1 MDKLEQLLHNPA
13 SHGEVPSSEQVRLWS
28 EQALERW
35 AMENQD
41 GAPALNPQLERFKE
55 LVFGLGLAACLGF
68 LLLVLM
74 GSLGESFAGLY
85 PEDWN
90 LPSSADITFMIRTHS
105 TAVAAACLA
114 LAVLATKPLRELLLE
129 QLG

>member
-1 MDKLEQLLHNPA
+1 MDKLEKLLRNPA
-13 SHGEVPSSEQVRLWS
+13 SHSNVPSSEQVRLWS

-41 GAPALNPQLERFKE
+41 GVPAVNPQLERFKE

-74 GSLGESFAGLY
+74 GFLGTSFAGFSTADL
-85 PEDWN
+85 N
-90 LPSSADITFMIRTHS
+90 LPSSADITLMIRTHS
-105 TAVAAACLA
+105 TTVSIACLA
-114 LAVLATKPLRELLLE
+114 FAVLATKPLRELLFE
-129 QLG
+129 QLR